1 MDNLQM
7 VLTNCANQ
15 KELVEIYTDK
25 EDSFSV
31 GIPLY
36 LDENGIL
43 VASIN
48 TQGKTDGCAYYS
60 FHIIEKVETNTEYL
74 QKLTYYQDFWREQG
88 AAPFFLLKEETFE
101 PPAGQNLLWHILNQQ
116 QNARHIITIENDRT
130 GELETGFLVVLT
142 EERLIL
148 QTIDLSNAKFM
159 EKIQLPLHT
168 IYFVEFNSIDH
179 RLLEYAN
186 RCLETQGHRIK
197 PVSNR

>member
-1 MDNLQM
+1 MDNLQT

-15 KELVEIYTDK
+15 KKLVEIYTDK

-36 LDENGIL
+36 LDKNGLL
-43 VASIN
+43 VSSIN

-60 FHIIEKVETNTEYL
+60 FAIIEKVETETEYL

-88 AAPFFLLKEETFE
+88 NATLFPLKEGAFE

-142 EERLIL
+142 EESLVL

-159 EKIQLPLHT
+159 GKIQLSLHT
-168 IYFVEFNSIDH
+168 IHFVEFNSMDH
-179 RLLEYAN
+179 HLLEYAN
-186 RCLETQGHRIK
+186 HCLEMQKIRTK
-197 PVSNR
+197 PVSHR